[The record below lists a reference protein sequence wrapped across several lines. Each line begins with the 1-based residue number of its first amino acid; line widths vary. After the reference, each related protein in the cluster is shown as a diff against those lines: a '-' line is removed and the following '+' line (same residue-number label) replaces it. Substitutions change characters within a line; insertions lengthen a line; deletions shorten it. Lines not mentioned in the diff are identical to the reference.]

1 MYHTLINQFVF
12 THMDLDLA
20 IRLLVATFLGAA
32 IGLER
37 EVHGKEAGFKTYSLV
52 CLGSALMMI
61 VSLDVFMLF
70 NGMANVD
77 PGRIAAQ
84 AVTGIGFLG
93 AGAIIRSQQGGIR
106 GLTTAAGIWSACA
119 IGLACGLGLYKQAIF
134 TTFLVLVVLVVF
146 SRVQRTVLPKKNHPS
161 GHSEGG
167 Q

>member
-1 MYHTLINQFVF
+1 MQQWTL
-12 THMDLDLA
+12 TPLDLDIA
-20 IRLLVATFLGAA
+20 IRLVVATFLGAI

-52 CLGSALMMI
+52 CLGSSLMMI
-61 VSLDVFMLF
+61 VSFDVFMLF
-70 NGMANVD
+70 NGVANVD

-93 AGAIIRSQQGGIR
+93 AGAIIRSQAGGIR

-134 TTFLVLVVLVVF
+134 TTILVLVVLIVF
-146 SRVQRTVLPKKNHPS
+146 SRVQRSVLPKKS
-161 GHSEGG
+161 LGE
-167 Q
+167 